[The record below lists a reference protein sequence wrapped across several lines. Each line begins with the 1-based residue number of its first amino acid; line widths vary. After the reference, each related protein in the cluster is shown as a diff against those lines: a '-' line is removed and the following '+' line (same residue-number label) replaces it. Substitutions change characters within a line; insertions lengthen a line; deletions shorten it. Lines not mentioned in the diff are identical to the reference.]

1 MNRHNEDIRY
11 VINEEKRTV
20 VAILTI
26 PQTEIVDEIA
36 NIMNNNANR
45 FFQVTEMITSPA
57 MLLTGIYRGIAY
69 AHPEDEWD
77 VEEGK
82 KRARLRARRTYMKER
97 KRIIKALEDVFDDI
111 EDNVE
116 RAVKFTKNVL
126 KRIDADMDTMDD
138 TDDDKKSEKDDD

>member
-36 NIMNNNANR
+36 NIINNNANR
-45 FFQVTEMITSPA
+45 FFQVTEMIASPA

-69 AHPEDEWD
+69 AHPEDEWNA
-77 VEEGK
+77 EEGK
-82 KRARLRARRTYMKER
+82 KRARLRARRQYMKER

-126 KRIDADMDTMDD
+126 KHIDEDMDALDGD
-138 TDDDKKSEKDDD
+138 KSEEDDD

>member
-36 NIMNNNANR
+36 NIVNNNANR
-45 FFQVTEMITSPA
+45 FFQITEMMASPA
-57 MLLTGIYRGIAY
+57 MLLTGMYRGIAY
-69 AHPEDEWD
+69 AHPEDEWN

-82 KRARLRARRTYMKER
+82 KRARLRARRQYMKER

-126 KRIDADMDTMDD
+126 KHIDEDMEAIDGDKSEE
-138 TDDDKKSEKDDD
+138 DDD

>member
-36 NIMNNNANR
+36 NIVNNNANR
-45 FFQVTEMITSPA
+45 FFQITEMMASPA

-69 AHPEDEWD
+69 AHPEDEWN

-82 KRARLRARRTYMKER
+82 KRARLRARRQYMKER

-126 KRIDADMDTMDD
+126 KHIDEDRDALDGDKSEE
-138 TDDDKKSEKDDD
+138 DDD

>member
-36 NIMNNNANR
+36 NIVNNNANR
-45 FFQVTEMITSPA
+45 FFQITEMMASPA

-82 KRARLRARRTYMKER
+82 KRARLRARRQYMKER

-126 KRIDADMDTMDD
+126 KHIDEDMDALDGD
-138 TDDDKKSEKDDD
+138 KSEEDDD

>member
-36 NIMNNNANR
+36 NIVNNNANR
-45 FFQVTEMITSPA
+45 FFQITEMMASPA
-57 MLLTGIYRGIAY
+57 MLLTGMYRGIAY
-69 AHPEDEWD
+69 AHPEDEWN

-82 KRARLRARRTYMKER
+82 KRARLRARRQYMKER

-126 KRIDADMDTMDD
+126 KHIDEDMDALDGD
-138 TDDDKKSEKDDD
+138 KSEEDDD

>member
-11 VINEEKRTV
+11 VVNEEKRTV

-36 NIMNNNANR
+36 NIVNNNANR
-45 FFQVTEMITSPA
+45 FFQITEMMASPA
-57 MLLTGIYRGIAY
+57 MLLTGMYRGIAY
-69 AHPEDEWD
+69 AHPEDEWN

-82 KRARLRARRTYMKER
+82 KRARLRARRQYMKER

-126 KRIDADMDTMDD
+126 KHIDEDMDALDGD
-138 TDDDKKSEKDDD
+138 KSEEDDD

>member
-36 NIMNNNANR
+36 NIVNNNANR
-45 FFQVTEMITSPA
+45 FFQITEMMAFPA
-57 MLLTGIYRGIAY
+57 MLLTGTYRGIAY
-69 AHPEDEWD
+69 AHPEDAWN

-126 KRIDADMDTMDD
+126 KHIDEDMAAIDGD
-138 TDDDKKSEKDDD
+138 KDDD

>member
-36 NIMNNNANR
+36 NIVNNNANR
-45 FFQVTEMITSPA
+45 FFQITEMMASSA
-57 MLLTGIYRGIAY
+57 MLLTGTYRGIAY
-69 AHPEDEWD
+69 AHPEDEWNI
-77 VEEGK
+77 EEGK
-82 KRARLRARRTYMKER
+82 KRARLRARRQYMKER

-126 KRIDADMDTMDD
+126 KHIDEDMDALDGD
-138 TDDDKKSEKDDD
+138 KSEEDDD

>member
-45 FFQVTEMITSPA
+45 FFQVTEMIASPA
-57 MLLTGIYRGIAY
+57 MLLTGVYRGIAY
-69 AHPEDEWD
+69 AHPEDEWN

-82 KRARLRARRTYMKER
+82 KRARLRARRQYMKER
-97 KRIIKALEDVFDDI
+97 KRIIKSLEDVFDDI

-126 KRIDADMDTMDD
+126 KHIDEDMDALDGD
-138 TDDDKKSEKDDD
+138 KSEEDDD